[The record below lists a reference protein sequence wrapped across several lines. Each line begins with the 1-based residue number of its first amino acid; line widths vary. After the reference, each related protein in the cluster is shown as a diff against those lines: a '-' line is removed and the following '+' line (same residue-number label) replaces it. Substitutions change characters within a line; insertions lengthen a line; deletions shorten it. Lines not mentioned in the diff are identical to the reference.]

1 MSIGIDELSEAIMKE
16 MEAYTQEVESV
27 TGEKLDEISK
37 QLVFSLRNNPNIPV
51 RTGKYKKSFY
61 FKTVAKGRGYHRNVI
76 ANRRYYMTHLLEDG
90 HAIHGGTSRTNKHPH
105 WSEAEKLAKKLLEG
119 FSL

>member
-1 MSIGIDELSEAIMKE
+1 MSIGIDELSEAIMSE
-16 MEAYTQEVESV
+16 LEAYTEEVESV

-61 FKTVAKGRGYHRNVI
+61 FKTVAKGSGYHRNVI
-76 ANRRYYMTHLLEDG
+76 ANRQHQLTHLLEKG
-90 HAIHGGTSRTNKHPH
+90 HATRGGTSRTKAYPH
-105 WSEAEKLAKKLLEG
+105 WSEAEKMAEKLLEG